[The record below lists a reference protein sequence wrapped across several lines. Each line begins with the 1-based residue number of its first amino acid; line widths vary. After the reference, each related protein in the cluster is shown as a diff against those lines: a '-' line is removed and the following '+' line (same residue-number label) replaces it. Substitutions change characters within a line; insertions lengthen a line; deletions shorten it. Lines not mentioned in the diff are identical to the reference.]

1 MATVSMATY
10 LQRGESL
17 DYTNAGE
24 ATIPAGSVIS
34 LTTRIGVAGTDIP
47 VGAVGSV
54 HVIGVF
60 SMEKTESQD
69 IKMGDA
75 LYFDTETGKI
85 TNEGEGKVPAGYA
98 AAPSGTTEKTVLVNI
113 GFPPAAGAAAAAA
126 AAGKTK
132 LADLEDVDVT
142 DKTDNYVLTW
152 VDGESKWK
160 AKAAQAGDV

>member
-75 LYFDTETGKI
+75 LYFDAETGKI
-85 TNEGEGKVPAGYA
+85 TNVGEGKVPAGYA

-113 GFPPAAGAAAAAA
+113 GFPPAAAAS
-126 AAGKTK
+126 AAGKTVTN
-132 LADLEDVDVT
+132 LSDLEDVD
-142 DKTDNYVLTW
+142 DSGRQAGYILKWND
-152 VDGESKWK
+152 DESKWK
-160 AKAAQAGDV
+160 AEADSEAV